1 MLADDRGRC
10 KAQSLGRL
18 RWKIWSIDALRKKT
32 KCPGE
37 RQRASQPHYRA
48 GETSLHDRLKAAGA
62 QFAQVFGWERAR
74 WYDPS
79 GEGETHS
86 FKRSNW
92 WGEVREECLA
102 VRDRVGL
109 MDLSTFAKFEV
120 AGPDALAFL
129 QRICANRVRVSPGQ
143 YNGAPEARCT
153 PFTLR
158 GRLGA

>member
-79 GEGETHS
+79 GEGETHC

-92 WGEVREECLA
+92 WAEVREGVPRGA
-102 VRDRVGL
+102 RPRRAHGPVA
-109 MDLSTFAKFEV
+109 FAKFEV